1 MGKPRWHHTIC
12 PVKASESGRSNN
24 AVTAP
29 GGADDRPGKLSHD
42 ASQASAAKGC
52 SGVRSL
58 KAVCSDAGREGDAQP
73 LHEDDQCAECGATRY
88 DKTRLPHANTAA
100 LSQRAQFNPPF
111 QEHSDAAGKLK
122 WQLEPKQM
130 PLDFNKAFVSGLYSF
145 SVRLMWFS
153 PNNLL

>member
-12 PVKASESGRSNN
+12 PVKASGSGESNN

-29 GGADDRPGKLSHD
+29 GGADDRPGMLSHD
-42 ASQASAAKGC
+42 AAQGR

-58 KAVCSDAGREGDAQP
+58 KAVCSDAGRER
-73 LHEDDQCAECGATRY
+73 EDDQCAECGATRY

-122 WQLEPKQM
+122 WQLEPKQT
-130 PLDFNKAFVSGLYSF
+130 SS
-145 SVRLMWFS
+145 
-153 PNNLL
+153 